1 MNEVI
6 TIENTEMQIKEYNGQ
21 RVVTFK
27 DIDAVHNRKSGT
39 ARKRFNENKS
49 HFIEFEDYFKVS
61 PSVLRTALGVDMD
74 KRQQNEVILITE
86 TGYLMLVKSFRDD
99 LAWKVQRQL
108 VNGYFKAM
116 ARQDQSRIP
125 TKENTAYIP
134 KVPLVQDWYDRN
146 RGRIE
151 RFTRTLNV
159 SKKELYHNILKRIS
173 ERYDLEQAREIYKDE
188 VGHYPIYAMDV
199 VGYFPELGE
208 AADDFLDRVQE
219 KMIDKK
225 F

>member
-27 DIDAVHNRKSGT
+27 DIDTVHNRKSGT
-39 ARKRFNENKS
+39 ARKRFNENKN
-49 HFIEFEDYFKVS
+49 HFIVGEDYFVRKTDEA
-61 PSVLRTALGVDMD
+61 LIEYGITAPNGL
-74 KRQQNEVILITE
+74 ILITE

-116 ARQDQSRIP
+116 TRQDQSRIP
-125 TKENTAYIP
+125 MKESTSYIP

-151 RFTRTLNV
+151 RFSRTLNV
-159 SKKELYHNILKRIS
+159 SKKELYHNILKRIG

-199 VGYFPELGE
+199 VAYFPELGE
-208 AADDFLDRVQE
+208 AADVFLDRVQE